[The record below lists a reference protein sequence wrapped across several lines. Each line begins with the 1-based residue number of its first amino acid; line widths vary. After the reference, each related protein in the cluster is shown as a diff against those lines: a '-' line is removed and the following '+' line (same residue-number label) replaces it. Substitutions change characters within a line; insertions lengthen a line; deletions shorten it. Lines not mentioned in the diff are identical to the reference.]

1 MEPEPGTCARRPS
14 RAINAAAA
22 ARVGQ
27 KMLGKYNIRYIR
39 MILKKLIKK
48 INKENAPKG
57 GWREGDKLTSA
68 QAAGRRNQDHK
79 LRVQASD
86 PS

>member
-1 MEPEPGTCARRPS
+1 
-14 RAINAAAA
+14 
-22 ARVGQ
+22 
-27 KMLGKYNIRYIR
+27 